1 MSTADHAIPWLPPAE
16 RAEGAELLALLPAIV
31 GPIPLEIT
39 AILRELVD
47 HDTDAAGLVL
57 VRLREVAR

>member
-1 MSTADHAIPWLPPAE
+1 MSAADHAIPWLSPAE

-31 GPIPLEIT
+31 GPIPLEI
-39 AILRELVD
+39 AGILRELLD
-47 HDTDAAGLVL
+47 HDTHAASVVL